1 MFSSLYSHRKNSR
14 NTRRPP
20 KLAISRSKDSDHAW
34 ISLKVKELISSL
46 SLWEKSSVGLGGF
59 TLKPTSHSTMD
70 QAEPILGVS
79 SGMWHSGCLS
89 CQAPSDHVHQ
99 PGVKGL
105 KRREEE
111 EEDRTKVSRPLGG
124 RMTEDRISQ
133 EVRSSTATGCH
144 S

>member
-1 MFSSLYSHRKNSR
+1 MRFDGRGHLAHSLA
-14 NTRRPP
+14 TG
-20 KLAISRSKDSDHAW
+20 KLRQTCSTYKTENKDEKGCKHTQHTLRSKGR
-34 ISLKVKELISSL
+34 KVE
-46 SLWEKSSVGLGGF
+46 
-59 TLKPTSHSTMD
+59 TYPTSHSTMD

-89 CQAPSDHVHQ
+89 CQGPSDHVHQ

-105 KRREEE
+105 KRRE

-133 EVRSSTATGCH
+133 EVWSSTAAGCH

>member
-1 MFSSLYSHRKNSR
+1 MRFDGRGHLAHSLA
-14 NTRRPP
+14 TG
-20 KLAISRSKDSDHAW
+20 KLRQTCSTYKTENKDEKGCKHTQHTLRSKGR
-34 ISLKVKELISSL
+34 KVE
-46 SLWEKSSVGLGGF
+46 
-59 TLKPTSHSTMD
+59 TYPTSHSTMD

-89 CQAPSDHVHQ
+89 CQAPSNHVHQ